1 MCEQYNGWTNRET
14 WLVGVH
20 DFFDYE
26 MIQEV
31 ITDMVTKPSTIDVIA
46 ENESLGGPVRA
57 YMLQL
62 ADWMKDYHDHCI
74 EEATE
79 NINPYI
85 KDFIADHKINWI
97 EIAKHYDNEIK
108 DALQKVEA

>member
-31 ITDMVTKPSTIDVIA
+31 ITDMVTKPPQGYGQS
-46 ENESLGGPVRA
+46 SLGGPVRA

-62 ADWMKDYHDHCI
+62 ADWMCDYHFDYI
-74 EEATE
+74 EEATW
-79 NINPYI
+79 NLNPYVR
-85 KDFIADHKINWI
+85 DFIAYQKINWL
-97 EIAKHYDNEIK
+97 EIAEHYDNEIK
-108 DALQKVEA
+108 DALQKVEV